1 MYSSAKNG
9 YGCSSNELTWLE
21 CDANNLTKS
30 HHSFDIIEHQNK
42 NGDIVKFCGLLRKSQ
57 LYLVYVDGYQEAKYG
72 LIYNSPWIIKTKKKL

>member
-57 LYLVYVDGYQEAKYG
+57 QALNTFMLPFQSYCNLF
-72 LIYNSPWIIKTKKKL
+72 